1 MDCSPPGS
9 SVHGVHQA
17 RRLQWIAI
25 SFSRGSS
32 QPKDRT
38 WDSCIVSGVFTAW
51 VTSKALSR
59 EPCVPCIGRWGLNP
73 WTDHQGSACI
83 SDFQTTFWGSS
94 PVLSHRHVH
103 VPFPQ
108 AQTRTHIFLASHRI
122 TFILWF
128 YVFGVFL
135 NALIDVRVPQQK
147 NLKTIVKM
155 LNKSS

>member
-59 EPCVPCIGRWGLNP
+59 EPCVPCIGRRGLNP

-94 PVLSHRHVH
+94 PVLTQTCSC
-103 VPFPQ
+103 PFPPSPD
-108 AQTRTHIFLASHRI
+108 TYTHLPCI
-122 TFILWF
+122 TSDHIYFVILCFWGF
-128 YVFGVFL
+128 SECFDRCKGSTAEKFENYSQD
-135 NALIDVRVPQQK
+135 A
-147 NLKTIVKM
+147 
-155 LNKSS
+155 